1 MSSRI
6 KNSVNNMISG
16 FVYQA
21 LSLILSFVSRT
32 VFIHTLGSEYLG
44 LNGIFSDV
52 LTLLSMADL
61 GFNTAMAYTFYKPL
75 ANNDQQKLTSL
86 VAFYKKVYN
95 VIAIAV
101 TVLGVLCIPFL
112 KLIVNT
118 EKDIP
123 ILQYTIFFHWQE

>member
-95 VIAIAV
+95 VIP
-101 TVLGVLCIPFL
+101 LL
-112 KLIVNT
+112 
-118 EKDIP
+118 
-123 ILQYTIFFHWQE
+123 LQCLEFYVFHSLSLL